1 VLIKLRTL
9 NKLFDDHMNGIP
21 VFCTGTCCDCGRAF
35 AIQIDRVAGGYGFQ
49 GGALHEVGN
58 WQFMVRCE
66 TCHQISLK
74 PDRVSKSAKTSA
86 DVSVSDVRFFS
97 KLSTPE
103 AG

>member
-9 NKLFDDHMNGIP
+9 NKLFDGQMSGIP
-21 VFCTGTCCDCGRAF
+21 ISCTGTCCDCGRSV
-35 AIQIDRVAGGYGFQ
+35 AIRIDKVAGGYGLQ
-49 GGALHEVGN
+49 GGVLHEIGN

-66 TCHQISLK
+66 ACHQTSSK
-74 PDRVSKSAKTSA
+74 PDRVSKSAKTLG